1 MLTHLTTIERF
12 WFTWYRRLR
21 VARYVGTAA
30 DLYRQLTGRP
40 HPRVRGEAS

>member
-1 MLTHLTTIERF
+1 MLTHITDTERI
-12 WFTWYRRLR
+12 WLGWYRRLR
-21 VARYVGTAA
+21 VAGYVGTAA